1 MHAVTLAS
9 LISTASAQLLIGGP
23 GIACPSSN
31 EVRTSVLI
39 TLVVVAA
46 ERGGSFARAVRDR
59 FDGDS
64 ALFQVPQNLAEGKPC
79 GGACASP
86 TFPLFPLATRPAGS
100 SLSPNGRCAGNLVG
114 NCAAGLECVV
124 PEAVPAPGMPL
135 RGVVGLGG
143 MQQLGTC
150 TRQEMGCGGCE
161 EVEGGEDADGVRGP

>member
-1 MHAVTLAS
+1 MRRRLCE
-9 LISTASAQLLIGGP
+9 P
-23 GIACPSSN
+23 N
-31 EVRTSVLI
+31 
-39 TLVVVAA
+39 
-46 ERGGSFARAVRDR
+46 FA
-59 FDGDS
+59 
-64 ALFQVPQNLAEGKPC
+64 P
-79 GGACASP
+79 
-86 TFPLFPLATRPAGS
+86 PLPLAPRPASS
-100 SLSPNGRCAGNLVG
+100 SLSPNGRFAGNLVG

>member
-1 MHAVTLAS
+1 MRRRL
-9 LISTASAQLLIGGP
+9 
-23 GIACPSSN
+23 C
-31 EVRTSVLI
+31 
-39 TLVVVAA
+39 
-46 ERGGSFARAVRDR
+46 
-59 FDGDS
+59 
-64 ALFQVPQNLAEGKPC
+64 VPNNLA
-79 GGACASP
+79 
-86 TFPLFPLATRPAGS
+86 PLPLAARSASS
-100 SLSPNGRCAGNLVG
+100 SLARTAAGNLVG